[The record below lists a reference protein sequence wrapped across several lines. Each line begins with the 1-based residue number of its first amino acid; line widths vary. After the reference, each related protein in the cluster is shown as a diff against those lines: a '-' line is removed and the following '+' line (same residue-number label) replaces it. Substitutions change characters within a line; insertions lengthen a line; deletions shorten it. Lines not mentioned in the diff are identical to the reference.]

1 MLETGAF
8 IAILIISVVV
18 IKNKIACNRQD
29 RDTKEQIEKKKQARQ
44 DRLDKALARSIR

>member
-8 IAILIISVVV
+8 IAVVIIAVVI

-29 RDTKEQIEKKKQARQ
+29 RDTKEQIEKKKQAFQ
-44 DRLDKALARSIR
+44 DRLDKALERSIQ